1 MATKKQPTFVTPVAK
16 PHGKDKPKG
25 DIRWTLKIYATPAVK
40 GAKPTLVTTRQIQAS
55 TPTLKT
61 RVRQEL
67 AVVSMVLEHMAIGP
81 NNTISVRGKVTATR
95 PSVSAPLRE
104 RRKPKLRVT
113 DKSKKDRDA
122 TPTI

>member
-1 MATKKQPTFVTPVAK
+1 MATKKPTLITPVAK

-40 GAKPTLVTTRQIQAS
+40 GAKPSLVTTRQIQAS

-67 AVVSMVLEHMAIGP
+67 ASASMVLEHMAIGP
-81 NNTISVRGKVTATR
+81 NNTISVRGKPTSTK
-95 PSVSAPLRE
+95 PSVSKPRRE
-104 RRKPKLRVT
+104 QRKGKLRVT
-113 DKSKKDRDA
+113 DKGKKDRDA
-122 TPTI
+122 IPTI